1 MKIYLAGRFSMKD
14 KIAQLADELE
24 KHGIQITTKWWQI
37 EQTQAIDRSCEESQ
51 SVGEKELNGV
61 MLADAVVAIIDDKDY
76 AYRGTL
82 TELGIAIGNY
92 RAMSKS
98 IKKSVFLI
106 TGKDFSNKNCGILC
120 VPHIYLGTICNA
132 IENSDILSIV
142 PTILTL
148 LEQ

>member
-1 MKIYLAGRFSMKD
+1 LAGRFSMKD
-14 KIAQLADELE
+14 KIARLADELE
-24 KHGIQITTKWWQI
+24 KNDIQITTKWWLI
-37 EQTQAIDRSCEESQ
+37 EQTEAINRSCEESQ

-61 MLADAVVAIIDDKDY
+61 ILADAIVAIIDDKDY

-82 TELGIAIGNY
+82 AELGIAIGNY
-92 RAMSKS
+92 YANGKS

-120 VPHIYLGTICNA
+120 VPHIYLGTICNV
-132 IENSDILSIV
+132 IENSDIMSTV

-148 LEQ
+148 LKQ